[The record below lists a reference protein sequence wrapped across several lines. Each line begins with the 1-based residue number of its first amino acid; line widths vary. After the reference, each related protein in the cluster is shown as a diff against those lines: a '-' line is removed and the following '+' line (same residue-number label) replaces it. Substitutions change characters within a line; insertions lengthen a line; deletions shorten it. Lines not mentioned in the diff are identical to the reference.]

1 MQLTKPPARVGP
13 LWFCLL
19 LGLPVPKF
27 GKGPVGTT
35 AALVTLKCP
44 LLFPFAGSFPTN
56 GFWVLFV
63 PSQLS
68 IGGIIVLRDT
78 SEDTEELVEPVAAHG
93 PKIEEEEQEPEPP
106 EPFEY
111 IDD

>member
-1 MQLTKPPARVGP
+1 MSGVCAASP
-13 LWFCLL
+13 L
-19 LGLPVPKF
+19 
-27 GKGPVGTT
+27 
-35 AALVTLKCP
+35 ALCV
-44 LLFPFAGSFPTN
+44 
-56 GFWVLFV
+56 
-63 PSQLS
+63 QLS
-68 IGGIIVLRDT
+68 IGGIIILKDT

>member
-1 MQLTKPPARVGP
+1 MRT
-13 LWFCLL
+13 
-19 LGLPVPKF
+19 
-27 GKGPVGTT
+27 
-35 AALVTLKCP
+35 ALVL
-44 LLFPFAGSFPTN
+44 
-56 GFWVLFV
+56 
-63 PSQLS
+63 QLS
-68 IGGIIVLRDT
+68 IGGIIILKDT

>member
-1 MQLTKPPARVGP
+1 MSGICASSFR
-13 LWFCLL
+13 
-19 LGLPVPKF
+19 
-27 GKGPVGTT
+27 
-35 AALVTLKCP
+35 ALC
-44 LLFPFAGSFPTN
+44 
-56 GFWVLFV
+56 
-63 PSQLS
+63 SQLS
-68 IGGIIVLRDT
+68 IGGIIILKDT